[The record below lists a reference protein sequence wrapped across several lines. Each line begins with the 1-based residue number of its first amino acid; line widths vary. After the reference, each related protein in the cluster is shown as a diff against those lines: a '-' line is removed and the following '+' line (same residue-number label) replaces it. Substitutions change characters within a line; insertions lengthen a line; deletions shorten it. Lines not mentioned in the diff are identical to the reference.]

1 MGSVKVAYWGLG
13 AMGGG
18 MVKLAATK
26 KGIEAVAAVGTN
38 PAKIGKD
45 LGEAVG
51 LDRKLGVT
59 VKGSL
64 KEAVAGT
71 RPDVLLLSTKSFVR
85 EVYPQ
90 IIEALDLGMN
100 VVTIAEEMA
109 YPWANAPE
117 LADKIDAH
125 AKAKGL
131 TVLGTGVNPGFILDT
146 LIITLTMGC
155 YDIKKIRAAR
165 INDLSPFGTTVM
177 QTQGVGTTVEEF
189 NKGIADGSIV
199 GHIGFAESMSMIA
212 KALGWK
218 LDRIE
223 QAKEPIITEVY
234 RETPYVKVQ
243 PGMVAGC
250 RHTAKAYMNGEVVME
265 FEHPQQ
271 IHPQLAGVETG
282 DYIWIEGT
290 PNFNVANKPE
300 CPGGIGTIATAVNV
314 IPHVINA
321 RPGLL
326 TMVDIPVTHALL
338 GDVSELVCKSEK
350 CCK

>member
-1 MGSVKVAYWGLG
+1 MENVRVAHWGLG

-18 MVKLAATK
+18 IARLVASK
-26 KGIEAVAAVGTN
+26 KGLESVAAVDIN
-38 PAKIGKD
+38 PAKIGRD
-45 LGEAVG
+45 LGAVIG
-51 LDRKLGVT
+51 LDRQLNV
-59 VKGSL
+59 
-64 KEAVAGT
+64 AVAPSLTEAMAG
-71 RPDVLLLSTKSFVR
+71 RKADVLMLATSSFVR

-90 IIEALDLGMN
+90 IIAALDLGMN

-109 YPWANAPE
+109 FPWANAPE
-117 LADKIDAH
+117 LAEKIDAH

-131 TVLGTGVNPGFILDT
+131 SVIGTGVNPGFILDT

-155 YDIKKIRAAR
+155 HDVKKIRAAR

-177 QTQGVGTTVEEF
+177 QTQGVGTTPEQFAAGV
-189 NKGIADGSIV
+189 ADGSIV
-199 GHIGFAESMSMIA
+199 GHIGFAESMGLIA
-212 KALGWK
+212 RALGWK

-223 QAKEPIITEVY
+223 QSKEPIVSNVY

-271 IHPQLAGVETG
+271 IHPQLANVETG
-282 DYIWIEGT
+282 DYVWIEGT
-290 PNFNVANKPE
+290 PSLSVANRPE
-300 CPGGIGTIATAVNV
+300 CPGGLGTMGAAVNV

-321 RPGLL
+321 RPGLI
-326 TMVDIPVTHALL
+326 TMADIPVTHAIC
-338 GDVSELVCKSEK
+338 GDVRDLIGQKQV
-350 CCK
+350 